1 MGKLGGFLQIERH
14 GITYRDPRERAHDYQ
29 EFVVER
35 PVQELRD
42 QGARCMDCGVPFCHN
57 GCPLG
62 NLIPDW
68 NDLVYRD
75 RWQEAIVQLHATNNF
90 PDFTGR
96 LCPAPCEAAC
106 VLEIREGDSVTIKQ
120 IEQSIVDRAFREGWI
135 KPEPPR
141 HETGQAVAVVGS
153 GPAGMAAAQQLR
165 RAGHSV
171 TLFERDEAAGGLVRF
186 GVPDF
191 KIEKRVVERRVEQL
205 IAEGVELRCGVDV
218 GTDVTVEEL
227 RECFAAVVL
236 ATGSRVPRDL
246 RVPGRDLHGI
256 HFAMDYLY
264 QRNRF
269 VAREYGPAP
278 AMPQPA
284 AGEPISAAGKHVVV
298 IGGGDTGA
306 DCVGNSLREGAL
318 SIVQLE
324 LLPEPPGHRPDERTP
339 WPEWPLK
346 YRLSYAMEEAR
357 TAGLGEQDYSVTTTH
372 LSGDEHGAVAA
383 LHIAGAEP
391 APPFAPVPGT
401 ERELPAQLVLLA
413 MGFLHPEQ
421 PLLDR
426 LGVEKD
432 PRGNVKAV
440 KPYTTSVDGV
450 FAAGD
455 ARRGQSLIVWAINE
469 GRQCA
474 RMVDRYLVGLQED
487 RGSRRSSIGGSPVR
501 GGALNGALPADGGLA
516 GHADADEGPEGPPQH
531 VGPGVPAE

>member
-14 GITYRDPRERAHDYQ
+14 GIVYRDPSERAHDYQ

-35 PVQELRD
+35 PVPELQA

-75 RWQEAIVQLHATNNF
+75 RWPEAIAQLHATNNF

-106 VLEIREGDSVTIKQ
+106 VLEIREGDAVSIKQ
-120 IEQSIVDRAFREGWI
+120 IELAIIDRAFREGWVR
-135 KPEPPR
+135 PEPPR
-141 HETGQAVAVVGS
+141 RETGQSVAVIGS

-165 RAGHSV
+165 RAGHAVS
-171 TLFERDEAAGGLVRF
+171 LFERDEAAGGLVRF

-191 KIEKRVVERRVEQL
+191 KIEKTVVQRRVEQL

-218 GTDVTVEEL
+218 GVDISVEEL
-227 RECFAAVVL
+227 KERFDAVVL

-246 RVPGRDLHGI
+246 PAPGRELGGI

-264 QRNRF
+264 LRNRW
-269 VAREYGPAP
+269 VAGQLGPEPTVA
-278 AMPQPA
+278 QPA
-284 AGEPISAAGKHVVV
+284 IGEQITAVGKHVVV

-324 LLPEPPGHRPDERTP
+324 LLPEPPEHRPDERTP
-339 WPEWPLK
+339 WPEWPQK
-346 YRLSYAMEEAR
+346 YRLSYAMDEAR
-357 TAGLGEQDYSVTTTH
+357 TAGVGEQDYSVTTARF
-372 LSGDEHGAVAA
+372 SGDANGNVAA
-383 LHIAGAEP
+383 LHIAQAESV
-391 APPFAPVPGT
+391 PPFAAMPGT

-421 PLLDR
+421 PLLDQF
-426 LGVEKD
+426 GVEKD

-440 KPYTTSVDGV
+440 TPYTTSVGGV

-474 RMVDRYLVGLQED
+474 RMVDRYLVGLRAD
-487 RGSRRSSIGGSPVR
+487 PNL
-501 GGALNGALPADGGLA
+501 GGAANGSGPLDAGLA

-531 VGPGVPAE
+531 VGPGVPAK